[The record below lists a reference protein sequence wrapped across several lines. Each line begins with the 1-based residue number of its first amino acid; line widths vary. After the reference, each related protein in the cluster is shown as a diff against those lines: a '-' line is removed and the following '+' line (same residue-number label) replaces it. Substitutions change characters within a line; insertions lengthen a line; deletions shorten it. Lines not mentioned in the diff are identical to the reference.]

1 MDNRIIT
8 LAEYHNIPVE
18 NFQKLGILN
27 PNLTINTHMFID
39 PVCLKDSQYDIFK
52 NDARIRYEQHF
63 EELYDDFKQYV
74 ALEGRAKELVEK
86 NLIRKLCSKEIEN
99 TCLGYTTKHKGGRG
113 VGPTLAKRML
123 KNAEIIFSQG
133 TDNKAIFRLI
143 HLLTK
148 DIGPDYISDIT
159 AQIILPFIVKFTEEM
174 ALKLDLPL
182 EEFKMYGKLI
192 KLPKHPYID
201 GPVYLLPED
210 ILNYLPLDVNIEDV
224 FGGYNPSDEIRF
236 KVGNYIGSIFENY
249 SKLSER
255 REHLFDYFSNHSD
268 VVEDFLQYVMKR
280 KSSSYDFKNDPKGV
294 YLEVVLRELFKF
306 DKYKT
311 SDKPPLKVIDE
322 TVRNFKKLIDNN
334 NDIKRNALYANNKR
348 RSEKSWQAAF
358 HLFISEIMRINKIEI
373 EFESQTGSGPVDF
386 KLLNNG
392 ERILI
397 ELKLSDNS
405 PVKGLTKQLEKYK
418 EGVEPVKAYFICF
431 DVENDLQ
438 RAHKKQNDLQKA
450 KKEMGLDTEIIW
462 INGRIDPSASN
473 L

>member
-1 MDNRIIT
+1 M
-8 LAEYHNIPVE
+8 
-18 NFQKLGILN
+18 
-27 PNLTINTHMFID
+27 
-39 PVCLKDSQYDIFK
+39 
-52 NDARIRYEQHF
+52 
-63 EELYDDFKQYV
+63 
-74 ALEGRAKELVEK
+74 
-86 NLIRKLCSKEIEN
+86 
-99 TCLGYTTKHKGGRG
+99 
-113 VGPTLAKRML
+113 
-123 KNAEIIFSQG
+123 
-133 TDNKAIFRLI
+133 
-143 HLLTK
+143 
-148 DIGPDYISDIT
+148 
-159 AQIILPFIVKFTEEM
+159 
-174 ALKLDLPL
+174 
-182 EEFKMYGKLI
+182 
-192 KLPKHPYID
+192 
-201 GPVYLLPED
+201 
-210 ILNYLPLDVNIEDV
+210 
-224 FGGYNPSDEIRF
+224 
-236 KVGNYIGSIFENY
+236 
-249 SKLSER
+249 
-255 REHLFDYFSNHSD
+255 
-268 VVEDFLQYVMKR
+268 
-280 KSSSYDFKNDPKGV
+280 
-294 YLEVVLRELFKF
+294 FKF

-311 SDKPPLKVIDE
+311 SDKPPLEVIDE

-418 EGVEPVKAYFICF
+418 ECVEPVKAYFICF